1 MPGPGTT
8 QPAPTAIREVLI
20 VDDEEPIRFALGEYL
35 SGKGL
40 QVSCAAEAA
49 EAAALLSTHQ
59 YSVAIVD
66 LRLSGSYGFE
76 GLEVIAGIRARSPR
90 TRTVLLS
97 ANISAEAEKKAVA
110 LGVDVVLQKP
120 APLAGVAEIVFDL
133 IRYQ

>member
-1 MPGPGTT
+1 M
-8 QPAPTAIREVLI
+8 
-20 VDDEEPIRFALGEYL
+20 DDEEPIRFALREYL
-35 SGKGL
+35 SVRGL
-40 QVSCAAEAA
+40 RVSCAAEAA
-49 EAAALLSTHQ
+49 EAEALMSAHQ

-66 LRLSGSYGFE
+66 LRLSGSHGFE

-97 ANISAEAEKKAVA
+97 ANISVEAEKRAAA

-120 APLAGVAEIVFDL
+120 TPLAGVAAIVFDL